1 MTITEVM
8 LRAIGAQVCGK
19 DAALQCEM
27 PADGLRSLYKLA
39 KAHDVAHLVS
49 AQLTTEGLITPG
61 DEIGDKFRREQMLS
75 VFRAEQQAHEQE
87 QLYLALAEAKI
98 PFIPLKGA
106 VIRGIYPD
114 PAMRTSCDIDVL
126 VKAEDLQRAVQ
137 YTVDTLGYREQERG
151 THDVSMIA
159 PSGVCVEL
167 HYALVEK
174 CRANNCHLILAE
186 VWDHACPTSYDPYCF
201 ALSDEMLYY
210 YHIAHMAKH
219 FENGG
224 CGIRPFLDL
233 WLLENRVEHDEKARR
248 ALLARGGLLRFA
260 ECCCALSQVWFE
272 DAPHTPITLEMAQY
286 LLRGGAYGN
295 MENMVTVNRRKKG
308 GKVRYVLSR
317 LFLPYET
324 LCLLYPVVRK
334 HRLLAPVMQ
343 VRRWVTHFLRG
354 RWKRSL
360 KEIGINRT
368 VSEEK
373 QDRASTMLESVGLG
387 GENNAK

>member
-19 DAALQCEM
+19 DAALQCEI

-49 AQLTTEGLITPG
+49 AQLARAGLITPG

-87 QLYLALAEAKI
+87 RLYAALTEAKI

-106 VIRGIYPD
+106 VIRGLYPD

-126 VKAEDLQRAVQ
+126 VKAEDLQNAVKCTQ
-137 YTVDTLGYREQERG
+137 GMLGYREECRG
-151 THDVSMIA
+151 THDVSLMA

-186 VWDHACPTSYDPYCF
+186 VWDHARPASGGSYRF
-201 ALSDEMLYY
+201 VLSDEMLYY

-248 ALLARGGLLRFA
+248 ALLSRGGLLTFA
-260 ECCCALSQVWFE
+260 ECCCTLSRVWFE
-272 DAPHTPITLEMAQY
+272 NAPHTPITLEMEQY

-295 MENMVTVNRRKKG
+295 MENMVTVNQRKKG

-334 HRLLAPVMQ
+334 HRLLVPVMQ

-354 RWKRSL
+354 RWRRSL
-360 KEIGINRT
+360 KEISINRV

-373 QDRASTMLESVGLG
+373 QYRASKMLESVGLS
-387 GENNAK
+387 GENK

>member
-1 MTITEVM
+1 MTVTEVM

-19 DAALQCEM
+19 DTALQCEI
-27 PADGLRSLYKLA
+27 PADGLHSLYTLA

-49 AQLTTEGLITPG
+49 AQLARDGLITPG
-61 DEIGDKFRREQMLS
+61 NEIGDKFRREQMLS
-75 VFRAEQQAHEQE
+75 VFRAEQQTHEQE
-87 QLYLALAEAKI
+87 QLYLALSEAKI

-106 VIRGIYPD
+106 VIRDYYPD
-114 PAMRTSCDIDVL
+114 PSMRTSCDIDVL
-126 VKAEDLQRAVQ
+126 VRAEDLQKAIRC
-137 YTVDTLGYREQERG
+137 TVGVLGYREKERG
-151 THDVSMIA
+151 THDVSLTA

-167 HYALVEK
+167 HYALVEAD
-174 CRANNCHLILAE
+174 RANNCHLILEE
-186 VWDHACPTSYDPYCF
+186 VWDHARPASGGSYRHV
-201 ALSDEMLYY
+201 LSDEMLYY

-248 ALLARGGLLRFA
+248 ALLARGGLLTFA
-260 ECCCALSQVWFE
+260 ECCCTLSRVWLE
-272 DAPHTPITLEMAQY
+272 NAPHTAITLEMEQY

-295 MENMVTVNRRKKG
+295 IENMVTINQRKKG

-317 LFLPYET
+317 LFLPYER
-324 LCLLYPVVRK
+324 LCLLYPIVQK
-334 HRLLAPVMQ
+334 HRLLVPVMQ

-354 RWKRSL
+354 RWRRSL

-368 VSEEK
+368 VSEER
-373 QDRASTMLESVGLG
+373 QDRADKMLESVGLS
-387 GENNAK
+387 GENK